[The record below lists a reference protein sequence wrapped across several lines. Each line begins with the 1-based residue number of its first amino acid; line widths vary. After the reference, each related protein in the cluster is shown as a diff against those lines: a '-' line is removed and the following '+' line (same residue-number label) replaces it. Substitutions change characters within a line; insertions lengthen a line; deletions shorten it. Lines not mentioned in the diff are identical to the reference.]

1 MSSSFDERKKLVGKN
16 HKTNLAMKNKKSPI
30 QEEEEESQ
38 KGKINSRVKE
48 DEELHLQHLS
58 AKNRS
63 CQGKRHCEKRTR
75 LPRVFG

>member
-1 MSSSFDERKKLVGKN
+1 MSSRKKKIGR
-16 HKTNLAMKNKKSPI
+16 KKP
-30 QEEEEESQ
+30 QDQFGHEKQ
-38 KGKINSRVKE
+38 KIPKSRRRRRIPKRKKNSRVKE
-48 DEELHLQHLS
+48 EEESLHLQHLS

>member
-1 MSSSFDERKKLVGKN
+1 MKK
-16 HKTNLAMKNKKSPI
+16 KKFPI
-30 QEEEEESQ
+30 QEEEEEEESQ

-48 DEELHLQHLS
+48 DEERLHLQHLS

-63 CQGKRHCEKRTR
+63 CQGKRHCEKSTR